1 MGQPAGEN
9 LTWVE
14 SLTGIEPGA
23 HSILSVSIFVAAG
36 PLFTLFYIKNKYE
49 QRILSF

>member
-1 MGQPAGEN
+1 M
-9 LTWVE
+9 TWVE

-36 PLFTLFYIKNKYE
+36 PLFTLVYIKKKYE